1 MLQNGLFQELKWHYF
16 NFNFINI
23 INSHAI
29 IYSQKEI
36 CINSNGIKILNRSIK
51 LVLIKNIFKR
61 IFRIFKYHRFFTIFL
76 DLKNYFDLLNI
87 LFSFKFIPLTNLFYI
102 LLL

>member
-1 MLQNGLFQELKWHYF
+1 MLQNGLFQELKWYYF

-36 CINSNGIKILNRSIK
+36 CINSNGIKILKRSIK
-51 LVLIKNIFKR
+51 FVLIKNIFKL
-61 IFRIFKYHRFFTIFL
+61 IFIIFKYSRFFNIFIY
-76 DLKNYFDLLNI
+76 LKNYFDLQDI
-87 LFSFKFIPLTNLFYI
+87 LFFFKFIPLTNLFYI